1 MYAESHPSYGH
12 SRLLFV
18 LVAVATV
25 LFLTVGKPL
34 LISMGIPYSSPG
46 GSFIVKLHASTYVTL
61 LALGFAMFRRGGPLV
76 YLVRRIVDRRLVV
89 IYLIIV
95 TLIAAILFLRNGAA
109 GLAYIIDALIVPGV
123 LALLL
128 ADISPANRSRLF
140 RLVILLVLANALI
153 AIGEA
158 ATRTHVVR
166 PIFDFT
172 SPFRANAL
180 LGHPLNNALITAPV
194 MLFATGFGRL
204 AAGRLAAVMLL
215 VAAMLAFGGR
225 AAAALAAVFVA
236 LMLAVFM
243 FQQLR
248 QGRMPLQRLIAIP
261 LLVLLVPVAVGVL
274 WFSTNLAERL
284 QTKLFFDPSAQTR
297 VNLFNVFDF
306 VSTSEIWFGVTGRA
320 VADLT
325 EFIPNSNTIENF
337 WVFMILQM
345 GVVMFVPYLAGLLG
359 FLAHLWRRTTATGWF
374 AIVLFMLVASTNNS
388 LASKTPALAVVVLL
402 TACARDYE
410 QRLAARHHAV
420 PADDLA
426 FGAA

>member
-34 LISMGIPYSSPG
+34 LQSMGIQYSSPG
-46 GSFIVKLHASTYVTL
+46 GSFIIKLHASTYVTL
-61 LALGFAMFRRGGPLV
+61 LALGVALFQRGGPLV
-76 YLVRRIVDRRLVV
+76 YLIRRITDRRPVM
-89 IYLIIV
+89 IYLVIV

-109 GLAYIIDALIVPGV
+109 GLAYIIDTLIVPGV

-204 AAGRLAAVMLL
+204 AAVMLL

-236 LMLAVFM
+236 LMLAIFM

-261 LLVLLVPVAVGVL
+261 LLMLLVPVAVGVL

-284 QTKLFFDPSAQTR
+284 QTKLFFDSSAQAR

-320 VADLT
+320 VVELT
-325 EFIPNSNTIENF
+325 EFIPKSNTIENF

-345 GVVMFVPYLAGLLG
+345 GVVMFVPYLAGLLS
-359 FLAHLWRRTTATGWF
+359 FLGHLWRRTTATGRF

-388 LASKTPALAVVVLL
+388 LTSKTPALAVLVLL

-410 QRLAARHHAV
+410 QRPAARHHAV

-426 FGAA
+426 LGAA